1 MTTIPSYDFY
11 QTPTH
16 LTLSVYVK
24 GYAAEGVKDQVDV
37 KLDESSITMSLPAL
51 SNGAVGAAAGARSF
65 TLGPLYSTIVPGE
78 STTRVLNTKIE
89 VKLAKAS
96 PINWQTLLA
105 DPSRPAP
112 SQYAQA
118 STSQLPS
125 ASTPTATSGST
136 PAVPSSAPAPGPS
149 SDGAKY
155 RPKTSTRKN
164 WDRLVDDE
172 LADKEDEAKDPNAG
186 GDVALQSFFNQI
198 YANADE
204 DTKRAMIKS
213 FTESGG
219 TSLST
224 DWNTIGKGT
233 TPTRPPEGME
243 QRKYEH

>member
-1 MTTIPSYDFY
+1 MTALPSYDFY

-37 KLDESSITMSLPAL
+37 KLEESRITISLPAL
-51 SNGAVGAAAGARSF
+51 ATGAGARSIIF
-65 TLGPLYSTIVPGE
+65 EPLYATITPGE
-78 STTRVLNTKIE
+78 SITRILNTKIE
-89 VKLAKAS
+89 IKLAKAS
-96 PINWQTLLA
+96 FINWPTLLK
-105 DPSRPAP
+105 DPSKPAP
-112 SQYAQA
+112 QAQA
-118 STSQLPS
+118 QTSVPTSSQQPTAAVSTSATGS
-125 ASTPTATSGST
+125 SSSTGTGSE
-136 PAVPSSAPAPGPS
+136 AVPASGKSAAAGASEAP
-149 SDGAKY
+149 K
-155 RPKTSTRKN
+155 KSTRKN

-172 LADKEDEAKDPNAG
+172 LAEKEDEAKDPNAG

-224 DWNTIGKGT
+224 DWNTIGKET
-233 TPTRPPEGME
+233 TQTRPPEGME
-243 QRKYEH
+243 QRKY